1 MAISKR
7 FIVKK
12 EAASDVI
19 TYCEYE
25 KLKGYNV
32 KPKEGVSFEDMI
44 NVDKMIIINPSLI
57 EKLVSKK
64 CSRNLEK
71 ILNMMT
77 LIYDDDSDDTGVGL
91 VLDEVEKFKTILMNR
106 YRDYMK
112 KEQYNLYLK
121 KLEIIK
127 SELELRR
134 QVLYENAY
142 LNEKGKKSR

>member
-12 EAASDVI
+12 EAKSDVI

-32 KPKEGVSFEDMI
+32 KPKEGVSFEDMV
-44 NVDKMIIINPSLI
+44 NVEKMIIINPSLI
-57 EKLVSKK
+57 EKLVGKK

-91 VLDEVEKFKTILMNR
+91 VLDEVERFKTILMNR

-134 QVLYENAY
+134 QVLYENTY
-142 LNEKGKKSR
+142 INGNGKKSR